1 MSKKLLTKKVPFQG
15 KFLTMYSI
23 DGITWSTRSDELQ
36 SILDRHSREQAGFS
50 ADLKGEEKEKAPQPK
65 PKPKKFN
72 RVHDDAEID
81 EAIDDDMNEEEED
94 VFDDAGAEED
104 LDLLEEAVGSK
115 GKKAHAVKPAVAKAV
130 VKPKAI
136 PAAKK
141 PVAKP
146 ATKPAAK
153 APQKKAPPKPA
164 KKPAKPAA
172 KSKPKA
178 APAKAKPKKKK

>member
-15 KFLTMYSI
+15 KSLTMYSI
-23 DGITWSTRSDELQ
+23 DGITWSTRSEELQ

-50 ADLKGEEKEKAPQPK
+50 ADLKGEEKEKTPQPK

-81 EAIDDDMNEEEED
+81 EAIDDDMNEEED
-94 VFDDAGAEED
+94 VFEDEGANED
-104 LDLLEEAVGSK
+104 LDLLEETVGSK
-115 GKKAHAVKPAVAKAV
+115 GKKASAVKPAVAKAA
-130 VKPKAI
+130 VKPKPVI
-136 PAAKK
+136 TAKK
-141 PVAKP
+141 PL
-146 ATKPAAK
+146 TKPAAK
-153 APQKKAPPKPA
+153 PAAKVPQKKAPPKPA

-172 KSKPKA
+172 KIKPKA